1 MKSTVFTPAIIASGI
16 GLFGVLGLSQSAIA
30 NTLAAHQAFYEMSL
44 DDRESSSPIVGVSG
58 KSAFVMQRECDGW
71 ISVEDYMIEFVS
83 ENGNSDRIFS
93 HFESWEA
100 NAGDKY
106 SFDVTEDSTFQGR
119 KDFSGFAD
127 LSEASGNAIFLVE
140 QDVTLELPSE
150 TYFPVNHMQEII
162 NAANN
167 GQTMLA
173 ATIFTGGE
181 PDDALMKTNTIVGGW
196 QQSKSEFEVLSEEG
210 YWPVN
215 VAYFKPTA
223 TTSEPEYE
231 IKFALQPNG
240 VVRNYVIKY
249 GDFSIIATLTKLEG
263 IETPVCS

>member
-1 MKSTVFTPAIIASGI
+1 
-16 GLFGVLGLSQSAIA
+16 
-30 NTLAAHQAFYEMSL
+30 
-44 DDRESSSPIVGVSG
+44 
-58 KSAFVMQRECDGW
+58 
-71 ISVEDYMIEFVS
+71 
-83 ENGNSDRIFS
+83 
-93 HFESWEA
+93 
-100 NAGDKY
+100 
-106 SFDVTEDSTFQGR
+106 
-119 KDFSGFAD
+119 
-127 LSEASGNAIFLVE
+127 
-140 QDVTLELPSE
+140 LELPKE

-162 NAANN
+162 SAANN

-181 PDDALMKTNTIVGGW
+181 PDDALMKTNTVVGGW
-196 QQSKSEFEVLSEEG
+196 QQSKSDFDVLSEEG

-249 GDFSIIATLTKLEG
+249 GDFSILATLTKLED
-263 IETPVCS
+263 IETPTCS

>member
-1 MKSTVFTPAIIASGI
+1 MKSFYFNVGCTAFVSGVMFLTTI
-16 GLFGVLGLSQSAIA
+16 QPVTAGAVV
-30 NTLAAHQAFYEMSL
+30 AHRAFYEMTIGET
-44 DDRESSSPIVGVSG
+44 DKNSSVLSVSG
-58 KSAFVMQRECDGW
+58 RSAYSVERDCDGW
-71 ISVEDYMIEFVS
+71 RSVEDYVIEFGGAG
-83 ENGNSDRIFS
+83 GNIQRILS
-93 HFESWEA
+93 HLESWEA
-100 NAGDKY
+100 DSGDKY